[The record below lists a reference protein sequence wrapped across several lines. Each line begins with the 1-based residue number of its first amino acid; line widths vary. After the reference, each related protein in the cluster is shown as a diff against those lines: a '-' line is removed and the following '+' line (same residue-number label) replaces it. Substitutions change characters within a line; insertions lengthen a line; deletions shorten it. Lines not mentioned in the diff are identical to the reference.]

1 MNWTE
6 NKKPILGLAPMAD
19 MTDSPFCRT
28 VRNIGGADVLF
39 REMVSSEALVRNSEK
54 TLKMTEFVEDER
66 PIVQQIF
73 GSDPETMARAARI
86 ILDHSNPEGIDINMG
101 CPVYK
106 MTSNFN
112 GAALMKDPE
121 LAGRI
126 VKAVK
131 TEIGGIPLS
140 VKIRL
145 GWDDPDQFKKIIP
158 VLEENGVD
166 LISIHG
172 RTKEQGYSGESDWL
186 RIAEAKK
193 IAKVPILANG
203 DISTPELVDEALK
216 ITKADG
222 VLIGRGVLGNP
233 WFFYQYKNPSKEITM
248 EERIKV
254 VKEHAKLHCDF
265 YGERGML
272 TFRKHLSWYF
282 KTNKLG
288 EDVPKIKEFRAKLVR
303 LNSLGEL
310 YKLLDE
316 LEKTK
321 FSL

>member
-6 NKKPILGLAPMAD
+6 NKQPILGLAPMAD
-19 MTDSPFCRT
+19 MTDSPFCKT
-28 VRNIGGADVLF
+28 VRSIGGADVVF
-39 REMVSSEALVRNSEK
+39 REMVSSEALVRNSGK
-54 TLKMTEFVEDER
+54 TLKMTEFAEEER

-73 GSDPETMARAARI
+73 GSEPKTMARAARI

-112 GAALMKDPE
+112 GAALMKDTE

-131 TEIGGIPLS
+131 TEIGDVPLS

-145 GWDDPDQFKKIIP
+145 GWDNPNQFKKIIP
-158 VLEENGVD
+158 VLEENGID

-186 RIAEAKK
+186 RIAEAKQM
-193 IAKVPILANG
+193 AKVPILANG

-233 WFFYQYKNPSKEITM
+233 WFFYQYKNTSKEIII

-254 VKEHAKLHCDF
+254 IKQHAKVHCNF

-282 KTNKLG
+282 KSNKLG
-288 EDVPKIKEFRAKLVR
+288 EDFPKIKEFRAKLVR
-303 LNSLGEL
+303 LNSLDEL
-310 YKLLDE
+310 YKLLDDFG
-316 LEKTK
+316 KN
-321 FSL
+321 

>member
-6 NKKPILGLAPMAD
+6 NKQPILGLAPMAD
-19 MTDSPFCRT
+19 MTDSPFCKT
-28 VRNIGGADVLF
+28 VRSIGGADVVF
-39 REMVSSEALVRNSEK
+39 REMVSSEALVRNSGK
-54 TLKMTEFVEDER
+54 TLKMTEFAEEER

-73 GSDPETMARAARI
+73 GSEPKTMARAARI
-86 ILDHSNPEGIDINMG
+86 ILDHSNPEGIYINMG

-112 GAALMKDPE
+112 GAALMKDTE

-131 TEIGGIPLS
+131 TEIGDVPLS

-145 GWDDPDQFKKIIP
+145 GWDNPNQFKKIIP
-158 VLEENGVD
+158 VLEENGID

-186 RIAEAKK
+186 RIAEAKQM
-193 IAKVPILANG
+193 AKVPILANG

-233 WFFYQYKNPSKEITM
+233 WFFYQYKNTSKEIII

-254 VKEHAKLHCDF
+254 IKQHAKVHCNF

-282 KTNKLG
+282 KSNKLG
-288 EDVPKIKEFRAKLVR
+288 EDFPKIKEFRAKLVR
-303 LNSLGEL
+303 LNSLDEL
-310 YKLLDE
+310 YKLLDDFG
-316 LEKTK
+316 KN
-321 FSL
+321 

>member
-6 NKKPILGLAPMAD
+6 NKQPILGLAPMAD
-19 MTDSPFCRT
+19 MTDSPFCKT
-28 VRNIGGADVLF
+28 VRSIGGADVVF
-39 REMVSSEALVRNSEK
+39 REMVSSEALVRNSGK
-54 TLKMTEFVEDER
+54 TLKMTEFAEEER

-73 GSDPETMARAARI
+73 GSEPKTMARAARI

-112 GAALMKDPE
+112 GAALMKDTE

-131 TEIGGIPLS
+131 TEIGDVPLS

-145 GWDDPDQFKKIIP
+145 GWDNPNQFKKIIP
-158 VLEENGVD
+158 VLEENGID

-186 RIAEAKK
+186 RIAEAKQM
-193 IAKVPILANG
+193 AKVPILANG

-233 WFFYQYKNPSKEITM
+233 WFFYQYKNTSKEIII

-254 VKEHAKLHCDF
+254 IKQHAKVHCNF
-265 YGERGML
+265 YGERGMI

-282 KTNKLG
+282 KSNKLG
-288 EDVPKIKEFRAKLVR
+288 EDFPKIKEFRAKLVR
-303 LNSLGEL
+303 LNSLDEL
-310 YKLLDE
+310 YKLLDDFG
-316 LEKTK
+316 KN
-321 FSL
+321 

>member
-6 NKKPILGLAPMAD
+6 NKQPILGLAPMAD
-19 MTDSPFCRT
+19 MTDSPFCKT
-28 VRNIGGADVLF
+28 VRSIGGADVVF
-39 REMVSSEALVRNSEK
+39 REMVSSEALVRNSGK
-54 TLKMTEFVEDER
+54 TLKMTEFAEEER

-73 GSDPETMARAARI
+73 GSEPKTMARAARI

-112 GAALMKDPE
+112 GAALMKDTE

-131 TEIGGIPLS
+131 TEIGDVPLS

-145 GWDDPDQFKKIIP
+145 GWDNPNQFKKIIP
-158 VLEENGVD
+158 VLEENGID

-186 RIAEAKK
+186 RIAEAKQM
-193 IAKVPILANG
+193 AKVPILANG

-222 VLIGRGVLGNP
+222 VLIGRRVLGNP
-233 WFFYQYKNPSKEITM
+233 WFFYQYKNTSKEIII

-254 VKEHAKLHCDF
+254 IKQHAKVHCNF

-282 KTNKLG
+282 KSNKLG
-288 EDVPKIKEFRAKLVR
+288 EDFPKIKEFRAKLVR
-303 LNSLGEL
+303 LNSLDEL
-310 YKLLDE
+310 YKLLDDFG
-316 LEKTK
+316 KN
-321 FSL
+321 